1 MSIKTWQEM
10 EAEIDKFLSERQ
22 RKSTTMFHRFYDTRS
37 AGNYL
42 PGQPADFLII
52 NNGRTYFLEAK
63 FSEVHES
70 LKNCFSGA
78 VQPTQTASARL
89 AVRAGASYY
98 FIFYSKMID
107 QFELWEGNY
116 CFEKRSRGER
126 LELPQRRIFK
136 SLNDAIL
143 GGLFSG
149 TGTHLHRPTPRTE
162 AKS

>member
-1 MSIKTWQEM
+1 MNINKWQDL
-10 EAEIDKFLSERQ
+10 EAEIDKFLAERQ
-22 RKSTTMFHRFYDTRS
+22 RKSATMYHRFYDTHS

-52 NNGRTYFLEAK
+52 NNGRTYFIEAK
-63 FSEVHES
+63 FSEVHDS

-89 AVRAGASYY
+89 AVRAGAQYY
-98 FIFYSKMID
+98 FLFYSKPVQ

-126 LELPQRRIFK
+126 LELPQRRVFK
-136 SLNDAIL
+136 TLTDTIL

-149 TGTHLHRPTPRTE
+149 TGTHLHRSTPRSE